1 MRGAASTNNKLPYF
15 HPALLPWS
23 ALAARHP
30 TKPRT
35 STIVLTAILS
45 ISTVSGPNI
54 TIMTGPSHH
63 KTKPNEEPYN
73 IFRDS
78 PVRYLGYCNEV
89 GESFRYQFPRFVTPS
104 YVISFGYC
112 CADAVQAS
120 WRVWS
125 HPNYANN
132 IVNADERR
140 SQSLRALVDTIVWQ
154 STASVVVP
162 GFTINCI
169 VKATRWMVRQPASLP
184 AIVVNWG
191 PTAAGLGSIPFIVHP
206 IDSMTDYVMD
216 ATLRKVWPDATA
228 SNVETSS

>member
-1 MRGAASTNNKLPYF
+1 MRGAASTNNKLSSCVVAVVGTCSKAPNQTKDKYYRIDGHLEYF
-15 HPALLPWS
+15 HRIWS
-23 ALAARHP
+23 E
-30 TKPRT
+30 
-35 STIVLTAILS
+35 
-45 ISTVSGPNI
+45 NI